1 MRKIKLFMMLALLVA
16 GVSGAWAET
25 VTFSYTDFSGQGTSG
40 TGSTITSTKNGITV
54 SSDKGYTPGSTN
66 RHFRIYTGGK
76 LTIASEDFTITN
88 VSITFSSNSYTNLS
102 GDGFSV
108 SNTTGIWTG
117 NANSVELTANAQVRI
132 YQLTITFENL
142 DYVFYTWTSSLEGV
156 DGGLEVINSSIS
168 YTFNSN
174 SYTSNIG
181 GPTELASGSSAIY
194 VSKVPYFHY
203 TQGSDTYNL
212 PYYFYNYLNG
222 GSQTVNPGPITSSNV
237 NTYIRAKA
245 VTGYTAQITAVER
258 ANYSNVNN
266 IVISYTPSTHIM
278 YYTVQYN
285 TGAPD
290 DKGFSMGTTSLEHN
304 TTLSR
309 SGNSI
314 TASTENNSNYAP
326 TLITWANVD
335 NVIIP
340 TQVEGYTTKV
350 IASGGS
356 GTQSDPYIITINYTN
371 GWAPEG
377 SDLAY
382 STFHVES
389 TGHQYSMPAGQVAV
403 SLNLT
408 PTAPHY
414 AEESITDIVSFT
426 EAKATEMGLTLTS
439 GASTTVQRDDDG
451 DGVGTETTYVSKG
464 QWGKDSGDESDDNY
478 YFERTHT
485 VAVNTV
491 TQLTIPNTVELD
503 GQIYTVTA
511 IQKWGFAYVASD
523 QNDREYCRELQD
535 PNFGI
540 QEGGYNK
547 TVDFIYRDNI
557 NDHRNDYLQKITF
570 DSECPITSFGDYCFM
585 SNNKLGEITIPKNV
599 EYLGTGV
606 FECCKSLKNIYFQRN
621 KSYNSEYTQANYP
634 DGYTKIKNIKLWTFW
649 HCTALESIDFPD
661 GIVEI
666 EGTSL
671 GSPLQYVF
679 ALINVRLPNTLEHIG
694 PHFLCDAMSL
704 KTLTIPASVTYING
718 ACFHGCESLETVYL
732 MGPASTL
739 DINAEAGETFAA
751 NASYCGQHV
760 QNCQFL
766 TSSEYLPGYQQSSS
780 WSEIDEQG
788 KTDGSTY
795 TNAGG
800 NSVTCLYGNRLSSIP
815 DHTVTLEK
823 DKWVTIIFPYGLP
836 RTTLV
841 ENLGAGTMVA
851 QMTKAARDKEADPTH
866 YMYHLTF
873 TLIDTTNGIP
883 AQTPYMICPAQ
894 TGTVPL
900 YTAAQ
905 ASSPEFLQEATKLH
919 AVQVEADDDQG
930 EPKAFVTMNGQYN
943 PYMLLPWDFYFMYDK
958 RAIAGTDHLG
968 DGKAKFWR
976 VRNQSE
982 APTVGGCKCYWSV
995 WYEGIKQQIGGAKAV
1010 DNFFD
1015 EGVNA
1020 IENVENVQMD
1030 IEGIYDLQGRK
1041 LNISQDALPQGL
1053 YIVNGKK
1060 VVVK

>member
-1 MRKIKLFMMLALLVA
+1 MMLALLVA
-16 GVSGAWAET
+16 GVSGAWAAKT
-25 VTFSYTDFSGQGTSG
+25 YQVVYVGLPSGTSG
-40 TGSTITSTKNGITV
+40 SYSVRSEYANSGFTDNNRRTAYFHFTHTSNSELTLSWAYRTGTFNYRYTDYGNSEYGMSADNLIVTTENVSTYINAGTVSGYSVESFSVDNTPIENYAGTITINYSGNLVGYAVAVSPNDIGGGASKIKDYSATV
-54 SSDKGYTPGSTN
+54 S
-66 RHFRIYTGGK
+66 I
-76 LTIASEDFTITN
+76 
-88 VSITFSSNSYTNLS
+88 
-102 GDGFSV
+102 
-108 SNTTGIWTG
+108 
-117 NANSVELTANAQVRI
+117 
-132 YQLTITFENL
+132 
-142 DYVFYTWTSSLEGV
+142 
-156 DGGLEVINSSIS
+156 
-168 YTFNSN
+168 
-174 SYTSNIG
+174 
-181 GPTELASGSSAIY
+181 
-194 VSKVPYFHY
+194 
-203 TQGSDTYNL
+203 SDTYYWTGGTYEGDQVIVTIGTDNYVL
-212 PYYFYNYLNG
+212 TNANISQYVKANEVSNYNSTVTLHTIQYNNDEYIQYYNDYG
-222 GSQTVNPGPITSSNV
+222 VTRIIVV
-237 NTYIRAKA
+237 TYSPRAH
-245 VTGYTAQITAVER
+245 T
-258 ANYSNVNN
+258 
-266 IVISYTPSTHIM
+266 M
-278 YYTVQYN
+278 YYSVQYN
-285 TGAPD
+285 ATAPEG
-290 DKGFSMGTTSLEHN
+290 KGFSLKTNTLDVEKSN
-304 TTLSR
+304 TTLSL
-309 SGNSI
+309 SGTTI
-314 TASTENNSNYAP
+314 TATNPNNNSYIP
-326 TLITWANVD
+326 KLINWENVD
-335 NVIIP
+335 DVIEA
-340 TQVEGYTTKV
+340 TQVTGYTTKV

-760 QNCQFL
+760 QKCQFL

-905 ASSPEFLQEATKLH
+905 ASSTEFLQEATKLH

-1060 VVVK
+1060 VVKK